1 MAGKHL
7 IGLGAA
13 GLLIASL
20 VPAMAMANNLGVNT
34 GTHIPMR
41 PHVNLNATINLSV
54 KARTFHDVDLFESC
68 RADERI
74 RTKGKREWRC
84 RQDRQQHSAR

>member
-1 MAGKHL
+1 MAGKCF
-7 IGLGAA
+7 IGAGAA

-20 VPAMAMANNLGVNT
+20 VPAMANNLSVNT

-41 PHVNLNATINLSV
+41 PHVNLNATINLGV
-54 KARTFHDVDLFESC
+54 KARTFHDVDLSQAC

-74 RTKGKREWRC
+74 KTKAKHEWRC
-84 RQDRQQHSAR
+84 RRDR